1 MVARII
7 KGKDILGLVKYNEKA
22 KSTVLYAQ
30 YINEAKDAGA
40 LTRKEMVETFQA
52 YIRLNPAICKP
63 TFHVSLNPDPQD
75 QLDDGQLQALGREY
89 MAGMHYGDQPYLIY
103 KHEDIDR
110 VHIHIVSVNIGL
122 DGKVINSSNERYR
135 SEAIR
140 KQLEAKYQL
149 KKAGDKEKKSLAL
162 LAPVNLAAI
171 KYGKTDTK
179 SAIAQVVRAATRDFI
194 FPSLTEFRSLLHYYR
209 VTVDE
214 VKDKQ
219 ELPKTLGLFYAIIN
233 EVGQKVSTRIKAS
246 KIDPAACYG
255 SLAEKFAQG
264 RQEIAARN
272 LLEGTRKKIRA
283 VLASGQE
290 WSARDFKSQLA
301 RLGLQVVYQAGKDHK
316 QADLAFIDLQAKTVL
331 SGQTLGLAFPDS
343 LLQAPAG

>member
-7 KGKDILGLVKYNEKA
+7 KGKNILGLIRYNEKA

-30 YINEAKDAGA
+30 YINEAKDARA
-40 LTRKEMVETFQA
+40 LTRKDKVDTFQA
-52 YIRLNPAICKP
+52 YMRLNPAVTKP

-75 QLDDGQLQALGREY
+75 ILDDDQLQALGREY

-140 KQLEAKYQL
+140 KHLEDKYQL
-149 KKAGDKEKKSLAL
+149 KKAGDKAKKSLTL
-162 LAPVNLAAI
+162 LAPINLTAI
-171 KYGKTDTK
+171 KYGKTNTK
-179 SAIAQVVRAATRDFI
+179 NAIAQVVCAATRDFI
-194 FPSLTEFRSLLHYYR
+194 FPSLAAFRSLLRYYR
-209 VTVDE
+209 VTVEE

-219 ELPKTLGLFYAIIN
+219 ELPETLGLFYAVIN

-255 SLAEKFAQG
+255 PLREKFAQG

-272 LLEGTRKKIRA
+272 LKEATREKISA
-283 VLASGQE
+283 VLASSQA
-290 WSARDFKSQLA
+290 WSPQDFKRRLA
-301 RLGLQVVYQAGKDHK
+301 GRGLQVVYQVHNDNN
-316 QADLAFIDLQAKTVL
+316 QPDLAFIDFQAKTVL
-331 SGQTLGLAFPDS
+331 TGQTLGLAFPEA
-343 LLQAPAG
+343 LLKAHTG